1 MTICMTNGGIYSDVI
16 MINDKRVSD
25 VKLVAL
31 IEALT
36 NDKFITVN
44 FNNGTKKAI
53 LRTSYISS
61 INFKEHP

>member
-16 MINDKRVSD
+16 TINDKRVSD

-31 IEALT
+31 IETLT
-36 NDKFITVN
+36 NDKFITVS

-53 LRTSYISS
+53 LRTSCISS